1 MSSASSVGT
10 AGPAALGCGPRGRD
24 RVTVTGDI
32 MPPMPLAWF
41 TRRQLLR
48 GAAAGIATV
57 AARRGAHPAREAGT
71 VLHAMTQPADEIGPY
86 ADGVLPPGVR
96 SRFVDGVNGLRMH
109 VLEAGSKAG
118 ARAGV
123 LLLHGFPELA
133 YSWRRLLPAL
143 ADAGYHVL
151 APDLRG
157 YGRTDGTDVG
167 YDDDLRPFRM
177 LNEIRDMLSLVSA
190 FGYREV
196 HLAGHDFGSLVAS
209 WCAVARPDV
218 FRSVVLMSAPFGGTA
233 ALPFDTADAEP
244 SGAAAPAAAPAADID
259 ADLASL
265 DPPRWHYR
273 RFYATRG
280 ANDDL
285 WRAPQGVHDFLRA
298 YYHMKS
304 GDWSGNRPEPLREW
318 SAAELARLPR
328 YYVLDLG
335 RGMAE
340 SVAAHMPTAA
350 EIAACEWLPDDELR
364 VYSTEYERTG
374 FQGGLQ
380 WYRSVA
386 SVSSI
391 FGGGINADLQV
402 FAGRTID
409 QPSLFIAGAR
419 DWGIHQRPGALER
432 MESQACTDL
441 RGLHLLDGAGHWV
454 QQERSADVNRLV
466 LDFLATL

>member
-1 MSSASSVGT
+1 MRR
-10 AGPAALGCGPRGRD
+10 L
-24 RVTVTGDI
+24 
-32 MPPMPLAWF
+32 PL

-48 GAAAGIATV
+48 GAAAGIATAAV
-57 AARRGAHPAREAGT
+57 ARATRAARPARAAAT
-71 VLHAMTQPADEIGPY
+71 RPSARPYTHATGQSGDDIGPY
-86 ADGVLPPGVR
+86 DGGVLPAGVR
-96 SRFVDGVNGLRMH
+96 SRFVAGVNGLRMH
-109 VLEAGSKAG
+109 VLEAGSKAE

-143 ADAGYHVL
+143 AAAGYHVM

-157 YGRTDGTDVG
+157 YGRTDGAGVG

-190 FGYREV
+190 FGYRQV

-233 ALPFDTADAEP
+233 TLPFDTADAP
-244 SGAAAPAAAPAADID
+244 SPSASAAAGDID
-259 ADLASL
+259 TDLASL
-265 DPPRWHYR
+265 EPPRHHYR

-304 GDWSGNRPEPLREW
+304 GDWDGNRPAPLREW

-340 SVAAHMPTAA
+340 TVAEHMPTAA

-364 VYSTEYERTG
+364 VYSAEYERTG

-380 WYRSVA
+380 WYRSVQ

-409 QPSLFIAGAR
+409 QPSMFIAGAR

-432 MESQACTDL
+432 MDGQACTDL

-454 QQERSADVNRLV
+454 QQERSAEVNRLV
-466 LDFLATL
+466 LGFLDPL

>member
-1 MSSASSVGT
+1 MRYFQ
-10 AGPAALGCGPRGRD
+10 L
-24 RVTVTGDI
+24 
-32 MPPMPLAWF
+32 
-41 TRRQLLR
+41 TRRQLLQ
-48 GAAAGIATV
+48 GAAGIA
-57 AARRGAHPAREAGT
+57 AAAAAPGAEAAGLAAVT
-71 VLHAMTQPADEIGPY
+71 TRSGAGPYTHAMTQPDDDIGSY
-86 ADGVLPPGVR
+86 EQGVLPAGVR
-96 SRFVDGVNGLRMH
+96 SRFVTNVNGLRMH
-109 VLEAGSKAG
+109 VLEAGSRAE

-133 YSWRRLLPAL
+133 YSWRRLMPVL
-143 ADAGYHVL
+143 AEAGYHVM

-157 YGRTDGTDVG
+157 YGRTDGAGVG

-177 LNEIRDMLSLVSA
+177 LNEIRDMLSLASA
-190 FGYREV
+190 FGYRRV
-196 HLAGHDFGSLVAS
+196 HLVGHDFGSLVAS

-233 ALPFDTADAEP
+233 TLPFGTADAPAPPAEVPPASASEP
-244 SGAAAPAAAPAADID
+244 AGAATDID
-259 ADLASL
+259 AGLAGL
-265 DPPRWHYR
+265 DPPRHHYR

-304 GDWSGNRPEPLREW
+304 GDWDGNRPEPLREW
-318 SAAELARLPR
+318 SAPELARLPR

-335 RGMAE
+335 EGMAE
-340 SVAAHMPTAA
+340 TVAEHMPSAA

-364 VYSTEYERTG
+364 VYSAEYERTG

-380 WYRSVA
+380 WYRSVQ

-409 QPSLFIAGAR
+409 QPSMFIAGAR

-432 MESQACTDL
+432 MDGQACTDL

-454 QQERSADVNRLV
+454 QQERSAEVNRLV
-466 LDFLATL
+466 LGFLDPL

>member
-1 MSSASSVGT
+1 MIQPMGY
-10 AGPAALGCGPRGRD
+10 
-24 RVTVTGDI
+24 
-32 MPPMPLAWF
+32 PPIS
-41 TRRQLLR
+41 RRQLLQ
-48 GAAAGIATV
+48 GAAAGIATAAAAPGAEAAGV
-57 AARRGAHPAREAGT
+57 AAATTRPGARA
-71 VLHAMTQPADEIGPY
+71 AMHSTAQRDDEQGSFAD
-86 ADGVLPPGVR
+86 DVLPAGVR
-96 SRFVDGVNGLRMH
+96 SRFVANVNGLRMH
-109 VLEAGSKAG
+109 VLEAGSKAE

-133 YSWRRLLPAL
+133 YSWRRLMPAL
-143 ADAGYHVL
+143 AEAGYHVM

-157 YGRTDGTDVG
+157 YGRTDGTGVG

-177 LNEIRDMLSLVSA
+177 LNEVRDMLSLVAA

-233 ALPFDTADAEP
+233 TLPFDTADAGAPSEP
-244 SGAAAPAAAPAADID
+244 AGAAADMD
-259 ADLASL
+259 AGLASL
-265 DPPRWHYR
+265 DPPRRHYR
-273 RFYATRG
+273 RFYATRE

-304 GDWSGNRPEPLREW
+304 ADWSGNRPEPLREW

-335 RGMAE
+335 KGMAE
-340 SVAAHMPTAA
+340 SVAEHMPSAA

-364 VYSTEYERTG
+364 VYSAEYRRTG

-409 QPSLFIAGAR
+409 QPSLFIAGAQ
-419 DWGIHQRPGALER
+419 DWGIHQRPGAIER
-432 MESQACTDL
+432 METQACTDL

-454 QQERSADVNRLV
+454 QQEKSAEVNRLV
-466 LDFLATL
+466 LDFLRSL

>member
-1 MSSASSVGT
+1 MWSMSSPS
-10 AGPAALGCGPRGRD
+10 L
-24 RVTVTGDI
+24 
-32 MPPMPLAWF
+32 

-57 AARRGAHPAREAGT
+57 AARPGSAAGRVQAQSEEMGT
-71 VLHAMTQPADEIGPY
+71 YE
-86 ADGVLPPGVR
+86 DGVLPPGVR
-96 SRFVDGVNGLRMH
+96 SRFVANVNGLRMH
-109 VLEAGSKAG
+109 VLEAGSKGG

-123 LLLHGFPELA
+123 LLLHGFPEIA
-133 YSWRRLLPAL
+133 YSWRRLMPAL

-157 YGRTDGTDVG
+157 YGRTDGTDVR
-167 YDDDLRPFRM
+167 YDEDLRPFRM
-177 LNEIRDMLSLVSA
+177 LNEVRDMLSLVSA
-190 FGYREV
+190 FGYRQV

-233 ALPFDTADAEP
+233 TLPFDTVD
-244 SGAAAPAAAPAADID
+244 APAAAADGAVADMD
-259 ADLASL
+259 ADLAAL
-265 DPPRWHYR
+265 TPPRWHYR
-273 RFYATRG
+273 RFYATRE

-285 WRAPQGVHDFLRA
+285 WRAPQGVHAFLRA

-304 GDWSGNRPEPLREW
+304 GDWSGNRPEPLGEW

-335 RGMAE
+335 KGMAE
-340 SVAAHMPTAA
+340 TVDEHMPSAAEVAAGD
-350 EIAACEWLPDDELR
+350 WLPDDELR
-364 VYSTEYERTG
+364 VYSAEYERTG

-391 FGGGINADLQV
+391 FGGGVNADLQV

-432 MESQACTDL
+432 MEGEACTDL

-454 QQERSADVNRLV
+454 QQERSAEVNRLV
-466 LDFLATL
+466 LDFLRSL

>member
-1 MSSASSVGT
+1 MGN
-10 AGPAALGCGPRGRD
+10 
-24 RVTVTGDI
+24 DI
-32 MPPMPLAWF
+32 MPPMRSSSL
-41 TRRQLLR
+41 TRRQLLQ
-48 GAAAGIATV
+48 GAGAGIATV
-57 AARRGAHPAREAGT
+57 AALPGAGSSRRAGA
-71 VLHAMTQPADEIGPY
+71 VLHAMTQPAGEIGPY
-86 ADGVLPPGVR
+86 AGAVLPPGVR

-109 VLEAGSKAG
+109 VLEAGRRGG

-133 YSWRRLLPAL
+133 YSWRRLMPAL
-143 ADAGYHVL
+143 AEAGYHVL

-177 LNEIRDMLSLVSA
+177 LNEVRDMLSLVSA

-233 ALPFDTADAEP
+233 ALPFDTADPARSDADDAV
-244 SGAAAPAAAPAADID
+244 SGADAPAPDMD
-259 ADLASL
+259 ADLAAL
-265 DPPRWHYR
+265 TPPRWHYR

-285 WRAPQGVHDFLRA
+285 RRAPQGVHDFLRA

-340 SVAAHMPTAA
+340 TVAEHMPSAA

-364 VYSTEYERTG
+364 VYSAEYERTG

-454 QQERSADVNRLV
+454 QQERSAEVNRLV
-466 LDFLATL
+466 RDFLASV

>member
-1 MSSASSVGT
+1 
-10 AGPAALGCGPRGRD
+10 
-24 RVTVTGDI
+24 
-32 MPPMPLAWF
+32 MPSPPL
-41 TRRQLLR
+41 TRRQLLQ
-48 GAAAGIATV
+48 GAAAGIAIAAT
-57 AARRGAHPAREAGT
+57 AARSGAAATVHGT
-71 VLHAMTQPADEIGPY
+71 TQPDDEIGPFE
-86 ADGVLPPGVR
+86 DDVLPAGVH
-96 SRFVDGVNGLRMH
+96 SRIVTGVNGLRMH
-109 VLEAGSKAG
+109 VLEAGSRAE

-133 YSWRRLLPAL
+133 YSWRRLMPAL
-143 ADAGYHVL
+143 AEAGYHVI

-157 YGRTDGTDVG
+157 YGRTAGAGVG
-167 YDDDLRPFRM
+167 YDEDLHPFRM
-177 LNEIRDMLSLVSA
+177 LNEVRDMLSLVSA
-190 FGYREV
+190 FGYRQV

-233 ALPFDTADAEP
+233 TLPFDTANAP
-244 SGAAAPAAAPAADID
+244 AAPAGDAADID

-285 WRAPQGVHDFLRA
+285 WRAPQGVHDFLRS

-335 RGMAE
+335 KGMAE
-340 SVAAHMPTAA
+340 SVAEHMPSAA
-350 EIAACEWLPDDELR
+350 EIAACEWLPDNELR
-364 VYSTEYERTG
+364 VYSAEYRRTG

-391 FGGGINADLQV
+391 FGGGINADLQM

-432 MESQACTDL
+432 MDGQACTDL

-454 QQERSADVNRLV
+454 QQEKSAEVNRLV
-466 LDFLATL
+466 LDFLRSL

>member
-1 MSSASSVGT
+1 MWSMSSPS
-10 AGPAALGCGPRGRD
+10 L
-24 RVTVTGDI
+24 
-32 MPPMPLAWF
+32 

-57 AARRGAHPAREAGT
+57 ATQPGSAARREQAQSEEMGS
-71 VLHAMTQPADEIGPY
+71 Y

-96 SRFVDGVNGLRMH
+96 SRFVTNVNGLRMH
-109 VLEAGSKAG
+109 VLEAGSRAG

-133 YSWRRLLPAL
+133 YSWRRLMPAL
-143 ADAGYHVL
+143 AEAGYHVL

-157 YGRTDGTDVG
+157 YGRTDGTDVR

-177 LNEIRDMLSLVSA
+177 LNEVRDMLSLVSA
-190 FGYREV
+190 FGYRQV

-233 ALPFDTADAEP
+233 TLPFDTVD
-244 SGAAAPAAAPAADID
+244 APAAAADGAVADMD
-259 ADLASL
+259 ADLAAL
-265 DPPRWHYR
+265 TPPRWHYR
-273 RFYATRG
+273 RFYATRE

-285 WRAPQGVHDFLRA
+285 WRAPQGVHAFLRA

-304 GDWSGNRPEPLREW
+304 GDWSGNRPEPLGEW

-335 RGMAE
+335 KGMAE
-340 SVAAHMPTAA
+340 TVDEHMPSAA
-350 EIAACEWLPDDELR
+350 EIAACDWLPDDELR
-364 VYSTEYERTG
+364 VYGAEYERTG

-391 FGGGINADLQV
+391 FGGGVNADLQV

-432 MESQACTDL
+432 MEGEACTDL

-454 QQERSADVNRLV
+454 QQERSAEVNRLV
-466 LDFLATL
+466 LDFLRSL

>member
-1 MSSASSVGT
+1 M
-10 AGPAALGCGPRGRD
+10 RY
-24 RVTVTGDI
+24 
-32 MPPMPLAWF
+32 PPL

-48 GAAAGIATV
+48 GAAAGIATAAV
-57 AARRGAHPAREAGT
+57 ATDTRAAGLAGAATARPGAGPYAN
-71 VLHAMTQPADEIGPY
+71 AMTQPGNDVGPY
-86 ADGVLPPGVR
+86 EDVVLPAGVR
-96 SRFVDGVNGLRMH
+96 SRFVAGVNGLRMH

-118 ARAGV
+118 GRGGV

-143 ADAGYHVL
+143 AEAGYHVM

-157 YGRTDGTDVG
+157 YGRTDGAGVA

-177 LNEIRDMLSLVSA
+177 LNEIRDMLSLVAA
-190 FGYREV
+190 FGYRQV

-233 ALPFDTADAEP
+233 TLPFDTADAP
-244 SGAAAPAAAPAADID
+244 ATSMDAAAADID
-259 ADLASL
+259 AELASL
-265 DPPRWHYR
+265 APPRHHYR

-285 WRAPQGVHDFLRA
+285 WRAPQGVHDLLRA

-304 GDWSGNRPEPLREW
+304 GDWDGNRPEPLREW

-335 RGMAE
+335 KGMAE
-340 SVAAHMPTAA
+340 TVAEHMPSAA
-350 EIAACEWLPDDELR
+350 EIADCEWLPDDELR
-364 VYSTEYERTG
+364 VYSAEYERTG

-380 WYRSVA
+380 WYRSVQ

-409 QPSLFIAGAR
+409 QPSMFIAGAR
-419 DWGIHQRPGALER
+419 DWGIHQRPGRAGADGGTSLHRPAGPAPAERGRALG
-432 MESQACTDL
+432 AAGAVG
-441 RGLHLLDGAGHWV
+441 RGQPAGARVSGGAV
-454 QQERSADVNRLV
+454 TTGIGTASRSL
-466 LDFLATL
+466 

>member
-1 MSSASSVGT
+1 MRR
-10 AGPAALGCGPRGRD
+10 L
-24 RVTVTGDI
+24 
-32 MPPMPLAWF
+32 PL

-48 GAAAGIATV
+48 GAAAGIATAAV
-57 AARRGAHPAREAGT
+57 ARATRAARPARAAAT
-71 VLHAMTQPADEIGPY
+71 RPSARPYTHAMGQSGDDIGPY
-86 ADGVLPPGVR
+86 DGGVLPAGVR
-96 SRFVDGVNGLRMH
+96 SRFVAGVNGLRMH

-143 ADAGYHVL
+143 AAAGYHVM

-157 YGRTDGTDVG
+157 YGRTDGAGVG

-190 FGYREV
+190 FGYRQV

-233 ALPFDTADAEP
+233 SLPFDTADAP
-244 SGAAAPAAAPAADID
+244 TTSADAAAADID

-265 DPPRWHYR
+265 DPPRHHYR

-304 GDWSGNRPEPLREW
+304 GDWDGNRPEPLREW

-335 RGMAE
+335 KGMAE
-340 SVAAHMPTAA
+340 TVAEHMPSAA

-364 VYSTEYERTG
+364 VYSAEYERTG

-380 WYRSVA
+380 WYRSVQ

-409 QPSLFIAGAR
+409 QPSMFIAGAR

-432 MESQACTDL
+432 MDGQACTDL

-454 QQERSADVNRLV
+454 QQERSAEVNRLV
-466 LDFLATL
+466 LGFLDPL

>member
-1 MSSASSVGT
+1 
-10 AGPAALGCGPRGRD
+10 
-24 RVTVTGDI
+24 
-32 MPPMPLAWF
+32 MPSPPL

-48 GAAAGIATV
+48 GAAAGIV
-57 AARRGAHPAREAGT
+57 GAAGASRAHAAAGVT
-71 VLHAMTQPADEIGPY
+71 TQRDAASPY
-86 ADGVLPPGVR
+86 ADDVLPPGVR
-96 SRFVDGVNGLRMH
+96 SRFVSNVNGIRMH
-109 VLEAGSKAG
+109 VLEAGGRAT

-133 YSWRRLLPAL
+133 YSWRRLIPAL
-143 ADAGYHVL
+143 AHAGYHVL

-157 YGRTDGTDVG
+157 YGRTASTDVR

-177 LNEIRDMLSLVSA
+177 LNEVRDMLSLVSA
-190 FGYREV
+190 FGYREI

-209 WCAVARPDV
+209 WCAIARPDV

-233 ALPFDTADAEP
+233 RLPFGTADGSPGRE
-244 SGAAAPAAAPAADID
+244 AADAPATDID
-259 ADLASL
+259 ADLAAL

-273 RFYATRG
+273 RFYATRE

-304 GDWSGNRPEPLREW
+304 ADWSGNQPEPLGEW
-318 SAAELARLPR
+318 SAAALARLPR
-328 YYVLDLG
+328 YYVLNLG

-340 SVAAHMPTAA
+340 TVAEHMPSPA

-364 VYSTEYERTG
+364 VYSAEYERTG

-380 WYRSVA
+380 WYRSVS

-409 QPSLFIAGAR
+409 QPSLFIAGAH

-432 MESQACTDL
+432 METQACTDL

-454 QQERSADVNRLV
+454 QQEKSAEVNRLV
-466 LDFLATL
+466 LDFLRSL

>member
-1 MSSASSVGT
+1 M
-10 AGPAALGCGPRGRD
+10 R
-24 RVTVTGDI
+24 
-32 MPPMPLAWF
+32 PMPSPPL
-41 TRRQLLR
+41 TRRQLLQ
-48 GAAAGIATV
+48 GAAAGIAAAATV
-57 AARRGAHPAREAGT
+57 PRNGAAGIAAVTTRAGAGPCT
-71 VLHAMTQPADEIGPY
+71 QAMAQSGDDMGQYE
-86 ADGVLPPGVR
+86 DGVLPPGVR
-96 SRFVDGVNGLRMH
+96 SRFVADVNGLRMH
-109 VLEAGSKAG
+109 VLEAGSRAE

-143 ADAGYHVL
+143 AAEGYHVM

-157 YGRTDGTDVG
+157 YGRTDGTDVR

-190 FGYREV
+190 FGYRRV

-233 ALPFDTADAEP
+233 TLPFDTADEAAGSEP
-244 SGAAAPAAAPAADID
+244 AGAAAADID

-265 DPPRWHYR
+265 DPPRHHYR

-304 GDWSGNRPEPLREW
+304 GDWDGNRPEPLREW
-318 SAAELARLPR
+318 SGAELARLPR

-335 RGMAE
+335 KGMAE
-340 SVAAHMPTAA
+340 TVAEHMPSAA

-364 VYSTEYERTG
+364 VYSAEYERTG

-380 WYRSVA
+380 WYRSVQ

-409 QPSLFIAGAR
+409 QPSTFIAGAR

-432 MESQACTDL
+432 MDGQACTDL
-441 RGLHLLDGAGHWV
+441 RGLHLLEGAGHWV
-454 QQERSADVNRLV
+454 QQERSAEVNRLV
-466 LDFLATL
+466 IEFLDSL

>member
-1 MSSASSVGT
+1 
-10 AGPAALGCGPRGRD
+10 
-24 RVTVTGDI
+24 
-32 MPPMPLAWF
+32 MPSPPL

-48 GAAAGIATV
+48 GAAAGIATAAAAPHAGAAGIATAV
-57 AARRGAHPAREAGT
+57 TAARSGAAAT
-71 VLHAMTQPADEIGPY
+71 VRATTQADDELGPY
-86 ADGVLPPGVR
+86 AGEVLPAGVR
-96 SRFVDGVNGLRMH
+96 SRFVAEVNGLRMH
-109 VLEAGSKAG
+109 VLEAGSRAE

-133 YSWRRLLPAL
+133 YSWRRLMPAL
-143 ADAGYHVL
+143 AAAGYHVM

-157 YGRTDGTDVG
+157 YGRTDGAGVG
-167 YDDDLRPFRM
+167 YDEDLHPFRM
-177 LNEIRDMLSLVSA
+177 LNEVRDMLSLVSA

-218 FRSVVLMSAPFGGTA
+218 FRSVALMSAPFGGTA
-233 ALPFDTADAEP
+233 TLPFDTA
-244 SGAAAPAAAPAADID
+244 AAAAADGAVPGALPSPDSKPAGDATDID

-265 DPPRWHYR
+265 DPPRLHYR

-335 RGMAE
+335 KGMAE
-340 SVAAHMPTAA
+340 SVAEHMPSAA

-364 VYSTEYERTG
+364 VYSADYRRTG

-391 FGGGINADLQV
+391 FGGGVNADLQV

-409 QPSLFIAGAR
+409 QPSMFIAGAQ

-432 MESQACTDL
+432 MDGQACTDL

-454 QQERSADVNRLV
+454 QQEQSAEVNRLV
-466 LDFLATL
+466 IEFLRSL

>member
-1 MSSASSVGT
+1 M
-10 AGPAALGCGPRGRD
+10 RH
-24 RVTVTGDI
+24 
-32 MPPMPLAWF
+32 PPL

-48 GAAAGIATV
+48 SAAAGIAVT
-57 AARRGAHPAREAGT
+57 AAGPNTGPTASAAAQAAP
-71 VLHAMTQPADEIGPY
+71 QPY
-86 ADGVLPPGVR
+86 AAGVLPPGVR
-96 SRFVDGVNGLRMH
+96 SRFVADVNGIRMH
-109 VLEAGSKAG
+109 VLEAGSRTG

-133 YSWRRLLPAL
+133 YSWRRLMPAL
-143 ADAGYHVL
+143 AAAGYHVI

-157 YGRTDGTDVG
+157 YGRTDGTGVG

-177 LNEIRDMLSLVSA
+177 LNEVRDMLSLVAA
-190 FGYREV
+190 FGYRQV

-233 ALPFDTADAEP
+233 TLPFDTADAP
-244 SGAAAPAAAPAADID
+244 AAPAGAPAPDID
-259 ADLASL
+259 ADLAGL

-340 SVAAHMPTAA
+340 TVAEHMPSAA
-350 EIAACEWLPDDELR
+350 EIAACEWLPDDELG
-364 VYSTEYERTG
+364 VYSAEYERTG

-391 FGGGINADLQV
+391 FGGGINADLAV
-402 FAGRTID
+402 FAGRAID
-409 QPSLFIAGAR
+409 QPSMFIAGAR

-432 MESQACTDL
+432 MDGQACSDL

-454 QQERSADVNRLV
+454 QQESSADVNRLV
-466 LDFLATL
+466 LDFLRSL

>member
-1 MSSASSVGT
+1 MLS
-10 AGPAALGCGPRGRD
+10 
-24 RVTVTGDI
+24 
-32 MPPMPLAWF
+32 
-41 TRRQLLR
+41 
-48 GAAAGIATV
+48 
-57 AARRGAHPAREAGT
+57 
-71 VLHAMTQPADEIGPY
+71 MTQRDDPIGPY
-86 ADGVLPPGVR
+86 AGGVLPAGIR
-96 SRFVDGVNGLRMH
+96 SRFVAGVNGLRMH
-109 VLEAGSKAG
+109 VLEAGSRG
-118 ARAGV
+118 EARAGV

-133 YSWRRLLPAL
+133 YSWRRLMPAL
-143 ADAGYHVL
+143 AGAGYHVM

-157 YGRTDGTDVG
+157 YGRTDGAGVG

-177 LNEIRDMLSLVSA
+177 LNEVRDMLSLVSA

-233 ALPFDTADAEP
+233 TLPFDTADA
-244 SGAAAPAAAPAADID
+244 APDSASAGTPTDID
-259 ADLASL
+259 AELASL
-265 DPPRWHYR
+265 DPPRHHYR
-273 RFYATRG
+273 RFYATRE

-304 GDWSGNRPEPLREW
+304 GDWSGNRPAPLRQW

-335 RGMAE
+335 KGMAE
-340 SVAAHMPTAA
+340 TVAEQMPSAA
-350 EIAACEWLPDDELR
+350 EIEACEWLPDDELR
-364 VYSTEYERTG
+364 VYSAEYERTG

-380 WYRSVA
+380 WYRSVQ

-402 FAGRTID
+402 FAGRTIG
-409 QPSLFIAGAR
+409 QPSMFIAGAR

-432 MESQACTDL
+432 MNGEACTDM

-454 QQERSADVNRLV
+454 QQEGSAEVNRLV
-466 LDFLATL
+466 LEFLRSL

>member
-1 MSSASSVGT
+1 MTLAAAGGGAGT
-10 AGPAALGCGPRGRD
+10 TA
-24 RVTVTGDI
+24 
-32 MPPMPLAWF
+32 
-41 TRRQLLR
+41 
-48 GAAAGIATV
+48 GAAA
-57 AARRGAHPAREAGT
+57 RQSDP
-71 VLHAMTQPADEIGPY
+71 PGPY
-86 ADGVLPPGVR
+86 ADGVLPDGVR
-96 SRFVDGVNGLRMH
+96 SRFAAGVNGIRMH

-118 ARAGV
+118 ARGGV

-133 YSWRRLLPAL
+133 YSWRRLMPAL
-143 ADAGYHVL
+143 AAEGYHVL

-157 YGRTDGTDVG
+157 YGRTDGAGVD
-167 YDDDLRPFRM
+167 YDADLRPFRM
-177 LNEIRDMLSLVSA
+177 LNHVRDMLGLVSA

-233 ALPFDTADAEP
+233 ALPFDTADGDPAEEP
-244 SGAAAPAAAPAADID
+244 RAAADID
-259 ADLASL
+259 DELARL
-265 DPPRWHYR
+265 TPPRFHYR

-304 GDWSGNRPEPLREW
+304 GDWSGNRPEPLRAW

-340 SVAAHMPTAA
+340 TVAGHMPSPA
-350 EIAACEWLPDDELR
+350 EIAACRWLPDDELR
-364 VYSTEYERTG
+364 VYAAEYERTG

-380 WYRSVA
+380 WYRSVS

-391 FGGGINADLQV
+391 FGGGVNADLQV
-402 FAGRTID
+402 FAGRAID
-409 QPSLFIAGAR
+409 QPSMFIAGAR

-432 MESQACTDL
+432 MAGQACTDL

-454 QQERSADVNRLV
+454 QQEAAAEVERLV
-466 LDFLATL
+466 IDFLRTA

>member
-1 MSSASSVGT
+1 MRYSLTRRELLQGT
-10 AGPAALGCGPRGRD
+10 VAGVATAAAPGVKRAALAAAAKPGANP
-24 RVTVTGDI
+24 I
-32 MPPMPLAWF
+32 MPL
-41 TRRQLLR
+41 T
-48 GAAAGIATV
+48 
-57 AARRGAHPAREAGT
+57 
-71 VLHAMTQPADEIGPY
+71 TQRDDDIGPY
-86 ADGVLPPGVR
+86 EDSVLPPGVR
-96 SRFVDGVNGLRMH
+96 SRFVANVNGLRMH
-109 VLEAGSKAG
+109 VLEAGSKAR

-133 YSWRRLLPAL
+133 YSWRRLMPAL
-143 ADAGYHVL
+143 ADAGYHVM

-157 YGRTDGTDVG
+157 YGRTDGTGVG

-190 FGYREV
+190 FGYRQV

-233 ALPFDTADAEP
+233 TLPFDTADE
-244 SGAAAPAAAPAADID
+244 AAASEPTAAAAADID
-259 ADLASL
+259 ADLANL
-265 DPPRWHYR
+265 DPPRHHYR

-280 ANDDL
+280 ANADL

-318 SAAELARLPR
+318 SAAELGRLPR

-335 RGMAE
+335 KGMAE
-340 SVAAHMPTAA
+340 TVAEHMPSAA

-364 VYSTEYERTG
+364 VYSAEYERTG

-380 WYRSVA
+380 WYRSVQ

-409 QPSLFIAGAR
+409 QPSMFIAGAR

-432 MESQACTDL
+432 MDGQACTDL
-441 RGLHLLDGAGHWV
+441 RGMHLLDRAGHWV
-454 QQERSADVNRLV
+454 QQEQSAEVNRLV
-466 LDFLATL
+466 MEFLDSL

>member
-1 MSSASSVGT
+1 
-10 AGPAALGCGPRGRD
+10 
-24 RVTVTGDI
+24 
-32 MPPMPLAWF
+32 MPSPPL
-41 TRRQLLR
+41 TRRQLLQ
-48 GAAAGIATV
+48 GAAAGIATAAAAPGAEAAGV
-57 AARRGAHPAREAGT
+57 AAATTRPGARA
-71 VLHAMTQPADEIGPY
+71 AMHSTAQRDDEQGAFAD
-86 ADGVLPPGVR
+86 DVLPAGVR
-96 SRFVDGVNGLRMH
+96 SRFVANVNGLRMH
-109 VLEAGSKAG
+109 VLEAGSKAE

-133 YSWRRLLPAL
+133 YSWRRLMPAL
-143 ADAGYHVL
+143 AEAGYHVI

-157 YGRTDGTDVG
+157 YGRTDGAGVG
-167 YDDDLRPFRM
+167 YDEDLYPFRM
-177 LNEIRDMLSLVSA
+177 LNEVRDMLSLVSA

-218 FRSVVLMSAPFGGTA
+218 FRSVALMSAPFGGTA
-233 ALPFDTADAEP
+233 TLPFDTADA
-244 SGAAAPAAAPAADID
+244 PAAAADGAPPSPDSKPAGDATDID

-265 DPPRWHYR
+265 DPPRLHYR

-304 GDWSGNRPEPLREW
+304 ADWSGNRPQPLREW

-335 RGMAE
+335 KGMAE
-340 SVAAHMPTAA
+340 SVAEHMPSAA

-364 VYSTEYERTG
+364 VYSAEYRRTG

-409 QPSLFIAGAR
+409 QPSLFIAGAQ
-419 DWGIHQRPGALER
+419 DWGIHQRPGAIER
-432 MESQACTDL
+432 METQACTDL

-454 QQERSADVNRLV
+454 QQEKSAEVNRLV
-466 LDFLATL
+466 LDFLRSL

>member
-1 MSSASSVGT
+1 
-10 AGPAALGCGPRGRD
+10 
-24 RVTVTGDI
+24 
-32 MPPMPLAWF
+32 MPSPSL
-41 TRRQLLR
+41 TRRQFLR
-48 GAAAGIATV
+48 GAATGIA
-57 AARRGAHPAREAGT
+57 AAAPVSAHPAARAGAGAR
-71 VLHAMTQPADEIGPY
+71 AMAQRDEIGPY
-86 ADGVLPPGVR
+86 ADGVLPPGVH
-96 SRFVDGVNGLRMH
+96 SRFVANVNGLRMH
-109 VLEAGSKAG
+109 VLEAGSKAA

-133 YSWRRLLPAL
+133 YSWRRLMPAL
-143 ADAGYHVL
+143 AEAGYHVL

-157 YGRTDGTDVG
+157 YGRTDGTDVR

-177 LNEIRDMLSLVSA
+177 LNEVRDMLSLVSA

-233 ALPFDTADAEP
+233 ALPFDTAGAAP
-244 SGAAAPAAAPAADID
+244 SGADAGPAPDMD

-265 DPPRWHYR
+265 APPRWHYR

-285 WRAPQGVHDFLRA
+285 WRAAQGVHDFLRA

-340 SVAAHMPTAA
+340 TVAEHMPPAA

-364 VYSTEYERTG
+364 VYSAEYERTG

-419 DWGIHQRPGALER
+419 DWGIHQRPGALQR
-432 MESQACTDL
+432 MEREACADL

-454 QQERSADVNRLV
+454 QQEQSAAVNRLV
-466 LDFLATL
+466 LDFLHSL

>member
-1 MSSASSVGT
+1 MWAMSSPS
-10 AGPAALGCGPRGRD
+10 L
-24 RVTVTGDI
+24 
-32 MPPMPLAWF
+32 

-57 AARRGAHPAREAGT
+57 AARPGSAAGRVQAQSEEMGT
-71 VLHAMTQPADEIGPY
+71 YE
-86 ADGVLPPGVR
+86 DGVLPPGVR
-96 SRFVDGVNGLRMH
+96 SRFVANVNGLRMH
-109 VLEAGSKAG
+109 VLEAGSKGG

-123 LLLHGFPELA
+123 LLLHGFPEIA
-133 YSWRRLLPAL
+133 YSWRRLMPVL

-157 YGRTDGTDVG
+157 YGRTDGTDVR
-167 YDDDLRPFRM
+167 YDEDLRPFRM
-177 LNEIRDMLSLVSA
+177 LNEVRDMLSLVSA
-190 FGYREV
+190 FGYRQV

-233 ALPFDTADAEP
+233 TLPFDTVD
-244 SGAAAPAAAPAADID
+244 APAAAADGAVADMD
-259 ADLASL
+259 ADLAAL
-265 DPPRWHYR
+265 TPPRWHYR
-273 RFYATRG
+273 RFYATRE

-285 WRAPQGVHDFLRA
+285 WRAPQGVHAFLRA

-304 GDWSGNRPEPLREW
+304 GDWSGNRPEPLGEW

-335 RGMAE
+335 KGMAE
-340 SVAAHMPTAA
+340 TVDEHMPSAAEVAAGD
-350 EIAACEWLPDDELR
+350 WLPDDELR
-364 VYSTEYERTG
+364 VYSAEYERTG

-391 FGGGINADLQV
+391 FGGGVNADLQV

-432 MESQACTDL
+432 MEGEACTDL

-454 QQERSADVNRLV
+454 QQERSAEVNRLV
-466 LDFLATL
+466 LDFLRSL

>member
-1 MSSASSVGT
+1 M
-10 AGPAALGCGPRGRD
+10 RY
-24 RVTVTGDI
+24 
-32 MPPMPLAWF
+32 PL
-41 TRRQLLR
+41 TRRQLLQGTVAGVATAAAPGVK
-48 GAAAGIATV
+48 GAAL
-57 AARRGAHPAREAGT
+57 AAPTAKPGANPLMHSTTPPGDD
-71 VLHAMTQPADEIGPY
+71 VGPY
-86 ADGVLPPGVR
+86 EDGVLPTGVR
-96 SRFVDGVNGLRMH
+96 SRFVADVNGLRMH
-109 VLEAGSKAG
+109 VLEAGSKG
-118 ARAGV
+118 RARAGV

-133 YSWRRLLPAL
+133 YSWRRLMPAL
-143 ADAGYHVL
+143 ADAGYHVM

-157 YGRTDGTDVG
+157 YGRTDGTGVG

-177 LNEIRDMLSLVSA
+177 LNEVRDMLSLVSA
-190 FGYREV
+190 FGYRQV

-233 ALPFDTADAEP
+233 LLPFDTADEAATSEP
-244 SGAAAPAAAPAADID
+244 TGAAAADID
-259 ADLASL
+259 ADLANL
-265 DPPRWHYR
+265 DPPRHHYR

-285 WRAPQGVHDFLRA
+285 WGAPQGVHDFLRA

-304 GDWSGNRPEPLREW
+304 GDWDGNRPEPLREW

-340 SVAAHMPTAA
+340 TVAEHMPSAA

-364 VYSTEYERTG
+364 VYSAEYERTG

-380 WYRSVA
+380 WYRSVQ

-402 FAGRTID
+402 FAGQAID
-409 QPSLFIAGAR
+409 QPSMFIAGAR

-432 MESQACTDL
+432 MDGQACTDL
-441 RGLHLLDGAGHWV
+441 RGLHLLDRAGHWV
-454 QQERSADVNRLV
+454 QQERPAEVNRLV
-466 LDFLATL
+466 IEFLDSL

>member
-1 MSSASSVGT
+1 MPSS
-10 AGPAALGCGPRGRD
+10 
-24 RVTVTGDI
+24 
-32 MPPMPLAWF
+32 PL
-41 TRRQLLR
+41 TRRQLLQ
-48 GAAAGIATV
+48 GAAVGIATAAV
-57 AARRGAHPAREAGT
+57 APGTEASRLAAATTRAGAGPYT
-71 VLHAMTQPADEIGPY
+71 HAMTQPGDDIGPY
-86 ADGVLPPGVR
+86 DDGVLPPGVR
-96 SRFVDGVNGLRMH
+96 SRFVADVNGLRMH
-109 VLEAGSKAG
+109 VLEAGSKAE

-133 YSWRRLLPAL
+133 YSWRRLMPAL
-143 ADAGYHVL
+143 AEAGFHVM

-157 YGRTDGTDVG
+157 YGRTDGTGVG

-190 FGYREV
+190 FGYRHV

-233 ALPFDTADAEP
+233 TLPFDTADAVAVA
-244 SGAAAPAAAPAADID
+244 GPAGAPAADID
-259 ADLASL
+259 AELASL
-265 DPPRWHYR
+265 APPRHHYR

-304 GDWSGNRPEPLREW
+304 GDWDGNRPEPLREW

-335 RGMAE
+335 KGMAE
-340 SVAAHMPTAA
+340 TVAEHMPSAA
-350 EIAACEWLPDDELR
+350 EIDACEWLPDDELR
-364 VYSTEYERTG
+364 VYSAEYERTG

-380 WYRSVA
+380 WYRSVQ

-402 FAGRTID
+402 FAGQTID
-409 QPSLFIAGAR
+409 QPSMFIAGAR

-432 MESQACTDL
+432 MDGQACTDL
-441 RGLHLLDGAGHWV
+441 RGLHLLERAGHWV
-454 QQERSADVNRLV
+454 QQERSAEVNRLV
-466 LDFLATL
+466 LDFLESL

>member
-1 MSSASSVGT
+1 MTAARPNTGT
-10 AGPAALGCGPRGRD
+10 AG
-24 RVTVTGDI
+24 T
-32 MPPMPLAWF
+32 
-41 TRRQLLR
+41 
-48 GAAAGIATV
+48 AAAQ
-57 AARRGAHPAREAGT
+57 AAPQPYPA
-71 VLHAMTQPADEIGPY
+71 
-86 ADGVLPPGVR
+86 GVLPPGVR
-96 SRFVDGVNGLRMH
+96 SRFVADVNGIRMH

-133 YSWRRLLPAL
+133 YSWRRLMPAL
-143 ADAGYHVL
+143 AAAGYHVM

-157 YGRTDGTDVG
+157 YGRSDGTGVG

-177 LNEIRDMLSLVSA
+177 LNEVRDMLSLVAA
-190 FGYREV
+190 FGYRQV

-218 FRSVVLMSAPFGGTA
+218 FPSVVLMSAPFGGTA
-233 ALPFDTADAEP
+233 RLPFDTADAP
-244 SGAAAPAAAPAADID
+244 TAAAGAPAPDID
-259 ADLASL
+259 ADLAGL
-265 DPPRWHYR
+265 EPPRWHYR

-304 GDWSGNRPEPLREW
+304 GDWGGNRPEPLREW

-340 SVAAHMPTAA
+340 TVAEHMPSPA

-364 VYSTEYERTG
+364 VYSAEYERTG

-391 FGGGINADLQV
+391 FGGGVNADLAGV
-402 FAGRTID
+402 RRTHHRPAVDVHRGRARLGHPPAPGRPRADGRTGLHRPAGPAPARRGRPLGAAGELGRG
-409 QPSLFIAGAR
+409 QPAGAR
-419 DWGIHQRPGALER
+419 LPAHALTRRRLPRPASRSRPPTE
-432 MESQACTDL
+432 
-441 RGLHLLDGAGHWV
+441 RGL
-454 QQERSADVNRLV
+454 EPSR
-466 LDFLATL
+466 

>member
-1 MSSASSVGT
+1 
-10 AGPAALGCGPRGRD
+10 
-24 RVTVTGDI
+24 
-32 MPPMPLAWF
+32 MPPMPFPSF
-41 TRRQLLR
+41 TRRQLLQ
-48 GAAAGIATV
+48 GAAAGIATM
-57 AARRGAHPAREAGT
+57 AARPGALPAKAART
-71 VLHAMTQPADEIGPY
+71 SLHAMTQPADEIGPY

-96 SRFVDGVNGLRMH
+96 SRFVDNVNGLRMH
-109 VLEAGSKAG
+109 VLEAGSKDG

-133 YSWRRLLPAL
+133 YSWRRLIPAL
-143 ADAGYHVL
+143 AEAGYHVL

-157 YGRTDGTDVG
+157 YGRTDGTDVR

-177 LNEIRDMLSLVSA
+177 LNEVRDMLSLVSA
-190 FGYREV
+190 FGYRQV

-218 FRSVVLMSAPFGGTA
+218 FRSVALMSAPFGGTA
-233 ALPFDTADAEP
+233 ALPFDTAAAVP
-244 SGAAAPAAAPAADID
+244 SAAAAGAAPDMDAALAA
-259 ADLASL
+259 LV
-265 DPPRWHYR
+265 PPRWHYR

-304 GDWSGNRPEPLREW
+304 GDWSGNRPAPLGEW

-340 SVAAHMPTAA
+340 TVAEHMPSAA

-364 VYSTEYERTG
+364 VYSAEYERTG

-386 SVSSI
+386 AVSSI

-454 QQERSADVNRLV
+454 QQERSAQVNRLV
-466 LDFLATL
+466 LDFLASL